1 MFCADYIASFIHH
14 GLIVGLWFEYNERSG
29 RQDLTSAYVPP
40 VHSVL
45 AGCLAGEVTSTL
57 RRELTD
63 SLSQDCAGPPRS
75 TLSILSDRVR
85 LSRRRSASVTV
96 CPRSPTPGLTSA
108 STSAAGTE
116 RGRPA
121 RPAGLSSPPPPPA
134 WRRYPLTRPSRL

>member
-57 RRELTD
+57 RRELTE

-96 CPRSPTPGLTSA
+96 CPRCPTPV
-108 STSAAGTE
+108 STSGSTSPAGTE
-116 RGRPA
+116 RAQPVSQPGPC
-121 RPAGLSSPPPPPA
+121 SPPPPPA
-134 WRRYPLTRPSRL
+134 WPRYLSTGLNMP